1 MSESRYLRKGS
12 KVTICLTPGDY
23 AVTPGMLK
31 YNGQTA
37 AISKLFIFCLLFW
50 TNTSTRAI

>member
-37 AISKLFIFCLLFW
+37 SISKI
-50 TNTSTRAI
+50 